1 MNEQINL
8 IPNEQ
13 LGELQ
18 KIALAKALAMLRA
31 ADAKY
36 IVVLPGGTELAHGD
50 LKLAP
55 PEPAIKPRTR
65 KQVVPTGTYKK
76 AYDPFLK
83 GMQVGQSVR
92 IPYNG
97 LDPEGLQSA
106 CTAWCSSN
114 WGKGSAMSHKAEDA
128 VEVIRIA

>member
-18 KIALAKALAMLRA
+18 KLALSKALAMLRA

-36 IVVLPGGTELAHGD
+36 IVVLPGGTEIAHGD

-55 PEPAIKPRTR
+55 PETKITR
-65 KQVVPTGTYKK
+65 KRVVPIGTYKK
-76 AYDPFLK
+76 IYDPILR
-83 GMQVGQSVR
+83 GMQVGQIVK
-92 IPYNG
+92 IPYDG
-97 LDPEGLQSA
+97 HDKHGLQSA

-114 WGKGSAMSHKAEDA
+114 WGKGSALSHMTADA
-128 VEVIRIA
+128 LEVMRIA